1 MAHWNTLLTARH
13 THFLLQ
19 LIHISLI
26 FRNIIIFQPLPKVQI
41 KGLELH
47 KNIPFRH
54 LFCIQTPPNPQKK
67 TLNIVTPCDKI
78 VYIWF

>member
-41 KGLELH
+41 KGLERH
-47 KNIPFRH
+47 KNTPFRP
-54 LFCIQTPPNPQKK
+54 LFCIQTPTNPQKK
-67 TLNIVTPCDKI
+67 TLNIVHPWNKN

>member
-41 KGLELH
+41 KGLELP
-47 KNIPFRH
+47 KYTTFRP
-54 LFCIQTPPNPQKK
+54 LF
-67 TLNIVTPCDKI
+67 
-78 VYIWF
+78 YI